1 MQDNQKTSNFWQTHT
16 LKQMNRSQWESLC
29 DGCGRCCLHK
39 LEDEDTNEI
48 YFTDVACRYLDE
60 ETCQCPHYE
69 TRQSLVPDCLTIY
82 PDWGDKFNWLPKTC
96 AYRLL
101 SEGKELF
108 DWHPL
113 ISGDPNSVHLA
124 GISVR
129 GRTFRDDEV
138 DEEDIYKHVITWV
151 D

>member
-1 MQDNQKTSNFWQTHT
+1 MSQKEDTQFWQV
-16 LKQMNRSQWESLC
+16 LSLEQMTRRQWESLC
-29 DGCGRCCLHK
+29 DGCGRCCL
-39 LEDEDTNEI
+39 DEDTDEI
-48 YFTDVACRYLDE
+48 YFTDVACRYLDD

-69 TRQSLVPDCLTIY
+69 IRKSLVPDCLTIY
-82 PDWGDKFNWLPKTC
+82 PDWGKKFNWLPDTC

-101 SEGKELF
+101 SEGKKLF

-113 ISGDPNSVHLA
+113 ISGDSNSVHLA

-138 DEEDIYKHVITWV
+138 SEQDFYKHVITWV
-151 D
+151 N